1 MTRTG
6 SYSGHARI
14 GIMEAL
20 PWIAA
25 IAVFFL
31 LPDYLSL
38 GARIM
43 IYILFTL
50 SLDLILGY
58 AGIITLGH
66 SVFLGIGAY
75 AAGILSVKL
84 NINDPFLQLI
94 AGSLMSAVFGLAS
107 GAVILR
113 TKNLTLLMLTLA
125 ITAIVYEIGNKAS
138 WLTGGADG
146 LPGVQVNPFF
156 GRFEFD
162 LWGRTGYIYCV
173 IVLFV
178 VWFVVRRLIY
188 SPFGAM
194 LTGIRENTPRMHAL
208 GAPVYQ
214 RLLIV
219 YTISAGIAGIAGVL
233 MTQVTQS
240 VGLNV
245 LTFEVAGDVLVML
258 ILGGVGR
265 IYGAFVGPVVYM
277 IAQDLLAKQFPEYWS
292 FGVGVLLIFVVFF
305 ARGGILGLV
314 DKIAARGRTP

>member
-1 MTRTG
+1 MIRSG

-25 IAVFFL
+25 IAVYFL
-31 LPDYLSL
+31 LPEYLSL

-43 IYILFTL
+43 IFILFTL

-75 AAGILSVKL
+75 TAGILSVKL
-84 NINDPFLQLI
+84 NVNDPFLQLI
-94 AGSLMSAVFGLAS
+94 AGCLTSALFGLVS

-113 TKNLTLLMLTLA
+113 TRNLTLLMLTLA

-138 WLTGGADG
+138 SLTGGADG

-156 GRFEFD
+156 GTFEFD
-162 LWGRTGYIYCV
+162 LWGRTGYVYCA

-178 VWFVVRRLIY
+178 IWFVVRRLIY

-277 IAQDLLAKQFPEYWS
+277 VAQDLLAKQFPEYWS
-292 FGVGVLLIFVVFF
+292 FGVGILLVLVVFF

-314 DKIAARGRTP
+314 DKIVDRARTP